1 MTRVEACPRRRV
13 VLAHGGLSVDDC
25 VLEPGEV
32 YLSLP
37 VFPGGAVSRKEGL
50 MSIIAYRLV
59 VRKER
64 RLVGVWFAE
73 PVDEG

>member
-1 MTRVEACPRRRV
+1 M
-13 VLAHGGLSVDDC
+13 DDC
-25 VLEPGEV
+25 VLEAGEL

-37 VFPGGAVSRKEGL
+37 AFAGGAAVSRKEGL
-50 MSIIAYRLV
+50 MSIIAYRFA

-73 PVDEG
+73 PIEE